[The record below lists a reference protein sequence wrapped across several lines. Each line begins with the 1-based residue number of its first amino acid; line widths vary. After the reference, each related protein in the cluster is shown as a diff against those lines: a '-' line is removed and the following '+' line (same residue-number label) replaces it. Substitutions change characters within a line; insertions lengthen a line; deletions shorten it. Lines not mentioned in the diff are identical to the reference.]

1 MFVRYEKQYI
11 SNLENI
17 LYNGSMSLNERTGIR
32 TLRLPSTQIVV
43 DLEKEFP
50 ILQSKKV
57 NWKTAVKEILWIM
70 QKQSNITAELGAKIW
85 DQWTGEDGTIGKSYG
100 YQVGQPVCR
109 FNGFNYDV
117 YKDQV
122 TYILETLSNDTSNR
136 QCVINMWNVNELH
149 EMNLVPC
156 VYSSVWNIID
166 GRLNCMVVQR
176 SADYPVG
183 VPFDTTQYAALVHMF
198 ARHLGVKPGVLT
210 HVMADSHIYENQIGG
225 VKKQLEQHRRMCME
239 LRDHK
244 ATRHNPSFIIREG
257 VDNFWEMTMDD
268 FDVTDYEPMPAIKFE
283 VAV

>member
-32 TLRLPSTQIVV
+32 TLRLPSTQIIV

-70 QKQSNITAELGAKIW
+70 QKQSNVTAELGAKIW

-100 YQVGQPVCR
+100 YQVGQPVVR
-109 FNGFNYDV
+109 NGCYWRN
-117 YKDQV
+117 QV
-122 TYILETLSNDTSNR
+122 EYILGVLGDDSSNR
-136 QCVINMWNVNELH
+136 QCVINMWNVAELG

-156 VYSSVWNIID
+156 VYSSIWNIID

-198 ARHLGVKPGVLT
+198 ARHLHVKPGLLT
-210 HVMADSHIYENQIGG
+210 HVMADSHIYENQIEG

-257 VDNFWEMTMDD
+257 VNNFWEMTMDD
-268 FDVTDYEPMPAIKFE
+268 FDVADYEPMPAIKFE